1 MTSTQKSK
9 KFSDLITELV
19 HMWIGWVKYNDIT
32 KNESFTIKVRA
43 EACDKC
49 EDLIRREY
57 EIVSQLDSYFIKND

>member
-1 MTSTQKSK
+1 
-9 KFSDLITELV
+9 
-19 HMWIGWVKYNDIT
+19 MWIGWVRYNDVA
-32 KNESFTIKVRA
+32 KNESLAIKVRS